1 MKYKYK
7 LSQSF
12 FRIIKSIPISHLLPG
27 WRSASPLYS
36 KVNVDF
42 SVNQRLMGSLVN
54 FLSCFPFFSLFFSSP
69 ALWLEKKCNSESPF
83 SCFLLCSLKGSVGK
97 NAEPLTINSKALQPN
112 PVKSGLRPGEGGKG
126 GGVCWAPASCLQK
139 DTDFLKSV
147 QPLDVSLRILWL
159 IARCGD
165 MHRILGELGMFL
177 LRSIPTLQKSRGAA
191 GGTML
196 LGYGCCL

>member
-7 LSQSF
+7 LGQSF

-42 SVNQRLMGSLVN
+42 SVNQRQMGSLVN

-112 PVKSGLRPGEGGKG
+112 PVKSGLRPGEGGKE
-126 GGVCWAPASCLQK
+126 GVCAELLPHSSKRIQISSKVYSHWMCRYRSCDWLQ
-139 DTDFLKSV
+139 
-147 QPLDVSLRILWL
+147 DVGPCTGSWGNWECSYWDPFQHCR
-159 IARCGD
+159 
-165 MHRILGELGMFL
+165 
-177 LRSIPTLQKSRGAA
+177 KA
-191 GGTML
+191 GGL
-196 LGYGCCL
+196 QEELCC